1 MVTRTP
7 LQDLEGA
14 EHAYNRVKAELD
26 ALKVEELAVVN
37 VDVVSAA
44 SIALGVSDRIL
55 SFRERMAKLPE
66 FDMRC
71 VDNLVDYIKATWYA
85 YVTNLPEP
93 EPADAEQMIQEV
105 VALRAKLLRWSNP
118 LIEEGF
124 FEAAAIAKIREGSG
138 NKDTPS
144 DLVALVGLYRAKWPE
159 IQDMCNVT
167 EENLNRGAQIGPA
180 VFALV
185 SRREARG
192 SAASSDAAL
201 RVRRTWALLDNA
213 YTECRRALQYLRFKD
228 GDADSIAPSLRKNTG
243 TRTTSDSNQTSPN
256 QTSPNSTNPGAS
268 AAVNAGVGDNT
279 GVPQPQVPAPQ
290 PAPLPPGAGPVI
302 GSGGSGGPFTS
313 TP

>member
-1 MVTRTP
+1 MAMKTP

-26 ALKVEELAVVN
+26 ALKVEDLAIVN

-55 SFRERMAKLPE
+55 AFRDRMAKLPE
-66 FDMRC
+66 FEIRC

-105 VALRAKLLRWSNP
+105 AALRAKLLRWAGP
-118 LIEEGF
+118 LVEEGY

-159 IQDMCNVT
+159 IRDMCNVT
-167 EENLNRGAQIGPA
+167 EENLARGAQIGPA
-180 VFALV
+180 VFGLV

-192 SAASSDAAL
+192 SAALSDAAL
-201 RVRRTWALLDNA
+201 RVRRAWALLDHA
-213 YTECRRALQYLRFKD
+213 YTECRRALQFLRFKE
-228 GDADSIAPSLRKNTG
+228 GDADSIAPSLRRNSG
-243 TRTTSDSNQTSPN
+243 TRSTSESTQTSP
-256 QTSPNSTNPGAS
+256 SSTNTGGAGAGAS
-268 AAVNAGVGDNT
+268 AGASNSSGLPL
-279 GVPQPQVPAPQ
+279 PQAPP

-302 GSGGSGGPFTS
+302 ASGSSGPFTS